1 MSPVEQQFQILK
13 HYLPESVIHALG
25 DGSHIITI
33 PTIQLPVGWNK
44 THTQIIFI
52 APVGYPLARPDCF
65 WTDVDLRL
73 ANGTVPQNTSANPIP
88 NFPGQFWWFSW
99 HLTSWNPNND
109 NLLTYLNVIKR
120 RLSDPK

>member
-13 HYLPESVIHALG
+13 HYQPEAVIHTLG

-33 PTIQLPVGWNK
+33 PSIQLPLGWNK
-44 THTQIIFI
+44 THTRVIFI

-65 WTDVDLRL
+65 WTDADLRL
-73 ANGTVPQNTSANPIP
+73 ANGAVPQNTSTNPIP